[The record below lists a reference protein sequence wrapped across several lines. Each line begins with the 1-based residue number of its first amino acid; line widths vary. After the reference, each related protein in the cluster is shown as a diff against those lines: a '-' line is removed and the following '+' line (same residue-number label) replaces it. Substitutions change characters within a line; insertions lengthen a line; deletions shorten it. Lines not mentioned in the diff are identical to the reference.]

1 MDLRDI
7 SINRI
12 MNVPMDYI
20 KRNKII
26 PLYEDNNYIEVGAV
40 GKSQTEVIQYL
51 EFLYGK
57 DVVIKSMPENIIK
70 RLISIYFGH
79 IEYMIEKI
87 HKEEKQSNSLR
98 LQDKDISIIC
108 DYIINKAIDMKAS
121 DIHIEP
127 REEDFIIR
135 CRVNGSL
142 IVCSIIEMTNYLNII
157 SRFKI
162 LSGMNIAEKRV
173 PQDGKMVHF
182 YNNSINIRVATM
194 PTILG
199 EKMVLRLLYNENLV
213 IDLESLCFERI
224 QLNLIEKM
232 LKHNC
237 GIILVNGPTGS
248 GKSTTLYSILN
259 KLNKS
264 DINICTVEDP
274 VEINIKGINQTSV
287 NTKAG
292 ITFSAGLRS
301 LLRQDPDIIM
311 IGEIRDEET
320 AEIAIRAAI
329 TGHLVLSTIHTNS
342 AFGVVT
348 RLLDMQVERYLI
360 KDALVGC
367 ISQRLVKKLC
377 PKCKAKKNKEEHYSA
392 VGCPE
397 CNYTGYKGRA
407 LISETIYFPEFYLL
421 EENIDFNELKE
432 KHKSKYGK
440 MLEENIDLLLK
451 KGTIDTLEAKKNAA
465 EF

>member
-1 MDLRDI
+1 MELMDI
-7 SINRI
+7 STNRI
-12 MNVPMDYI
+12 MALPLDYI
-20 KRNKII
+20 KENNIL
-26 PLYEDNNYIEVGAV
+26 PLYEEDNFVEVG
-40 GKSQTEVIQYL
+40 GIGGTQTEVVQYL

-57 DVVIKSMPENIIK
+57 PVVMKCISENVIK

-79 IEYMIEKI
+79 IEYMMEKGKLQN
-87 HKEEKQSNSLR
+87 KEGKSIR
-98 LQDKDISIIC
+98 VQDKDISTLC

-121 DIHIEP
+121 DIHLEP
-127 REEDFIIR
+127 REEDFILR
-135 CRVNGSL
+135 YRVNGSL
-142 IVCSIIEMTNYLNII
+142 MIVSIMEISNYLNII

-162 LSGMNIAEKRV
+162 LSGMNIAEKRM

-182 YNNSINIRVATM
+182 YKNTINIRAATM

-199 EKMVLRLLYNENLV
+199 EKLVLRLLYNENLER
-213 IDLESLCFERI
+213 DLKSLCFESV
-224 QLNLIEKM
+224 QQKLIEKM
-232 LKHNC
+232 LKHHC

-259 KLNKS
+259 KLNKQ

-274 VEINIKGINQTSV
+274 VEINIKGINQTNV
-287 NTKAG
+287 NIKAG
-292 ITFSAGLRS
+292 ISFSAGLRS

-348 RLLDMQVERYLI
+348 RLLDMQVESYLI

-377 PKCKAKKNKEEHYSA
+377 CNCKTKKENQEYYTA
-392 VGCPE
+392 VGCEE

-407 LISETIYFPEFYLL
+407 LISEAIYFPEFYS
-421 EENIDFNELKE
+421 EDENIPLKELKE
-432 KHKSKYGK
+432 KHKSKYGN
-440 MLEENIDLLLK
+440 MLEKNIATLLEKGVIDL
-451 KGTIDTLEAKKNAA
+451 LEAKKNAL
-465 EF
+465 EY

>member
-12 MNVPMDYI
+12 MNLPMDYI

-40 GKSQTEVIQYL
+40 GGSQTEVIQYL

-57 DVVIKSMPENIIK
+57 DVVIKSIPENIIK
-70 RLISIYFGH
+70 RLISTYFGH
-79 IEYMIEKI
+79 IEYMIEKA

-98 LQDKDISIIC
+98 FQDKDISIIC
-108 DYIINKAIDMKAS
+108 DYIINKAIDMNAS

-142 IVCSIIEMTNYLNII
+142 VICSIIEITNYLNVI

-213 IDLESLCFERI
+213 IHLENLCFERI
-224 QLNLIEKM
+224 QLKLIEKM
-232 LKHNC
+232 LKHHC

-377 PKCKAKKNKEEHYSA
+377 PKCKTKKHNEEYYSA
-392 VGCPE
+392 AGCPE
-397 CNYTGYKGRA
+397 CNYTGYKGRV

-421 EENIDFNELKE
+421 DENMDFNELKE

-440 MLEENIDLLLK
+440 MLEENIHLLLK